1 MSKLSLF
8 LLTLVMTLSLT
19 GRAAAVSDGGSRPG
33 KVRFAASADICN
45 SWFHR
50 VYGPDGEQIDMSS
63 YATGSLTAGVSL
75 FDRRL
80 YVGLGFTKLDND
92 PIRPALQTT
101 WNVLPSRFTPFV
113 DLNGKPDSRLARWWG
128 EVPLLRSAWTL
139 RYGGGTAMP
148 EQDQSGA
155 GTGTELRLLVH
166 LG

>member
-8 LLTLVMTLSLT
+8 LLTLVMALSLT
-19 GRAAAVSDGGSRPG
+19 GTATAANDGGSRLG

-50 VYGPDGEQIDMSS
+50 VYGPDGEQIDMSNN
-63 YATGSLTAGVSL
+63 ATGSLTAGVSL

-113 DLNGKPDSRLARWWG
+113 DLKASPTAASL
-128 EVPLLRSAWTL
+128 
-139 RYGGGTAMP
+139 GGGVKYRFF
-148 EQDQSGA
+148 D
-155 GTGTELRLLVH
+155 RLGLFVMAEGLLCRSRVSPGLA
-166 LG
+166 LGLSYGF